1 MILSIVFVLTVTAA
15 AGLATYR
22 LPLPLTLE
30 ERISWGV
37 VIGLA
42 VGSLAAYFLAL
53 FLPITVAGTVVL
65 GLAILLATALLHP
78 LSLWRSRLRA
88 DFSHLAARWCRR
100 ELIPLLMVT
109 AFFGLLFLNL
119 FFFHLVIERTD
130 GLYVGEINT
139 YADLPRHLAY
149 INSFVKARNIPPQ
162 QPFFTGER
170 LTYHFA
176 MDFLSALMILW
187 GTSLTIALALPAFV
201 LCSALVILL
210 YYLGYRLSG
219 SHWAAALA
227 LVLFFFSGGL
237 GFIYFFK
244 DTQEAGLNLLQGFLQ
259 ITRLATKEY
268 TDIGHANL
276 HWPNIITANLM
287 PQRAILLGLP
297 LSIIILSLLW
307 GAVQRGG
314 RRTFIAAGVLL
325 SLLPLVH
332 MHSLVALAI
341 ILVPLCLLFPRRE
354 WLFFLASSLPL
365 LAVEMALVFPQT
377 AFSGRFFRYQ
387 WGWMSQV
394 GAAQDSII
402 LFWLKNAGPLL
413 LLLIL
418 ALLRPSFRRSTFGR
432 FFLPFVLLFVVGNI
446 VLFQVY
452 VWGNQK
458 ILLYWYLLSTV
469 VVAEFLVSKWR
480 RRDIYVSALLG
491 VLATLV
497 VLSGFL
503 DVYRNSLP
511 NSRGWR
517 IFNSVDFEASTFLEE
532 HTPPHAIF
540 LTPQEHT
547 NMVAVLAGRQTLL
560 GWELVPYGHGI
571 PYEKRQEDIRLMYQ
585 GAEECESLLRE
596 YAVDYVLISP
606 VASKQYQ
613 ANISYFEDR
622 FPLVF
627 ENERYQI
634 FQVSV
639 RE

>member
-1 MILSIVFVLTVTAA
+1 MILSVVFLLVATTA

-22 LPLPLTLE
+22 LPLPLTVE

-53 FLPITVAGTVVL
+53 FLPLTLAGMVVL
-65 GLAILLATALLHP
+65 GIAILVAAALLYP
-78 LSLWRSRLRA
+78 LSLWRARLGV
-88 DFSHLAARWCRR
+88 DFSDLAARWRSR
-100 ELIPLLMVT
+100 ELVPLLLVT
-109 AFFGLLFLNL
+109 VFFGLLFLNL

-149 INSFVKARNIPPQ
+149 INSFVKAHNIPPQ
-162 QPFFTGER
+162 QPFFAGER

-176 MDFLSALMILW
+176 LDFLSAIMILW

-201 LCSALVILL
+201 LCLALVILL

-219 SHWAAALA
+219 SQWAAALS

-237 GFIYFFK
+237 GFVYFFK
-244 DTQEAGLNLLQGFLQ
+244 NTQEAGLNLLQGFLQ
-259 ITRLATKEY
+259 ITGLATKEY
-268 TDIGHANL
+268 TEIGRANL

-297 LSIIILSLLW
+297 LSIIVLSLLW
-307 GAVQRGG
+307 WGVQKGG
-314 RRTFIAAGVLL
+314 RKTFVVAGLLL

-332 MHSLVALAI
+332 AHSLVVLAI
-341 ILVPLCLLFPRRE
+341 ILVLLCLLFPCWE
-354 WLFFLASSLPL
+354 WLFFLVSSLPL
-365 LAVEMALVFPQT
+365 LALGMALVLPRT
-377 AFSGRFFRYQ
+377 AFSGGFFRYQ

-413 LLLIL
+413 LLLVL

-432 FFLPFVLLFVVGNI
+432 FFLPFILLFAVGNI
-446 VLFQVY
+446 VVFQVY

-458 ILLYWYLLSTV
+458 VFLYWYLVSTI
-469 VVAEFLVSKWR
+469 VVADFLVSEWK

-491 VLATLV
+491 ALAILV

-511 NSRGWR
+511 NSKQWR
-517 IFNSVDFEASTFLEE
+517 IFDLVDLEASGFLEE
-532 HTPPHAIF
+532 YTPPDVVF
-540 LTPQEHT
+540 LTPQENT

-571 PYEKRQEDIRLMYQ
+571 PYKKRQADIRLMYQ
-585 GAEECESLLRE
+585 GVEESEWLLNE
-596 YAVDYVLISP
+596 YGVDYVVISP
-606 VASKQYQ
+606 LASKQYQ
-613 ANISYFEDR
+613 ANVSYFEER

-639 RE
+639 TE